1 MYYPVTAGVLPFDLL
16 TLTGGA
22 IGQGTPCAT
31 GAAIACPDRPV
42 ISFQADGAGMYTL
55 QALWTQ
61 AREGL
66 NVTTLICSNSSY
78 DILKI
83 EYGRLKVIP
92 GKSALS
98 LTDLTGID
106 WVSLGKGMGVPS
118 VKVTTADELS
128 KELGRALYEPGPHL
142 IQMVI

>member
-1 MYYPVTAGVLPFDLL
+1 
-16 TLTGGA
+16 
-22 IGQGTPCAT
+22 
-31 GAAIACPDRPV
+31 V
-42 ISFQADGAGMYTL
+42 INIEADGSGMYTL

-78 DILKI
+78 DILKV
-83 EYGRLKVIP
+83 EYGRLKVTP
-92 GKSALS
+92 GKSALR

-106 WVSLGKGMGVPS
+106 WVHLGKGMGVPS

-128 KELGRALYEPGPHL
+128 KELGRALNEPGPHL
-142 IQMVI
+142 IQMII